1 MTGDVDGDGRDDV
14 VTCTGGTVVVTFTR
28 GDAVDVFVGKSTGT
42 GFAAAPKWHD
52 RFAVAAEWPALSALR
67 P

>member
-1 MTGDVDGDGRDDV
+1 MTGDFDGDGLSDV
-14 VTCTGGTVVVTFTR
+14 ITFTR
-28 GDAVDVFVGKSTGT
+28 GATADVSVGKSTGT

-52 RFAVAAEWPALSALR
+52 HLAVAAEWPAPSALR